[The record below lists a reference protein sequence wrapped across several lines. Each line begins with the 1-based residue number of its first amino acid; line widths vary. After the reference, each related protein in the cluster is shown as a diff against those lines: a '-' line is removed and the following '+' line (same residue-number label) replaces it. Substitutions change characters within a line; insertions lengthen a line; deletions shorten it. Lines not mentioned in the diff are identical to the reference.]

1 MGGEKINMKNIVDFN
16 IVESVASGTIAFF
29 FGNWAFLLKSILV
42 LVILDVITGWIKAIC
57 NHNLSSDV
65 GFKGVLKKIVIF
77 IIIVLANIIQSLLSQ
92 KIPLRET
99 VIMFYILNESL
110 SILENA
116 AYFIPIPKKLKE
128 ALEQLKEHEDL

>member
-29 FGNWAFLLKSILV
+29 FGNWDFLLKSILV

-77 IIIVLANIIQSLLSQ
+77 IIIVLANIIQSLLYNG
-92 KIPLRET
+92 I
-99 VIMFYILNESL
+99 VI
-110 SILENA
+110 
-116 AYFIPIPKKLKE
+116 
-128 ALEQLKEHEDL
+128 

>member
-29 FGNWAFLLKSILV
+29 FGNWDFLLKSILV

-65 GFKGVLKKIVIF
+65 GFKGVLRGNGPEK
-77 IIIVLANIIQSLLSQ
+77 
-92 KIPLRET
+92 R
-99 VIMFYILNESL
+99 
-110 SILENA
+110 
-116 AYFIPIPKKLKE
+116 
-128 ALEQLKEHEDL
+128 

>member
-29 FGNWAFLLKSILV
+29 FGNWDFLLKSILV

-77 IIIVLANIIQSLLSQ
+77 IIIVFGQYYS
-92 KIPLRET
+92 KF
-99 VIMFYILNESL
+99 VESKD
-110 SILENA
+110 ST
-116 AYFIPIPKKLKE
+116 
-128 ALEQLKEHEDL
+128 